1 LGEIKKLVRRRIV
14 LAVTRREPVSLPEI
28 EAVYRARLGAF
39 RRVARAILGDPD
51 AARDAVQE
59 AFASIVR
66 NRGSFRGE
74 GSLEGWVWRTVVNAA
89 RMQLRAGTAR
99 PTAAL
104 GEEAAANG
112 HAQPDPRLRAAV
124 AALPERQR
132 LVLFLRYYA
141 DLDYA
146 AIAQALEISQGTVAA
161 TLNNARSSLRSV
173 LEEVPR

>member
-1 LGEIKKLVRRRIV
+1 LQ
-14 LAVTRREPVSLPEI
+14 EI
-28 EAVYRARLGAF
+28 EALYRARLGAF

-51 AARDAVQE
+51 AAHDAVQE
-59 AFASIVR
+59 AFASVVR

-74 GSLEGWVWRTVVNAA
+74 GPFEGWVWRTVVNAA
-89 RMQLRAGTAR
+89 RMQLRAGAAR
-99 PTAAL
+99 PAAPL

-141 DLDYA
+141 DLDYV
-146 AIAQALEISQGTVAA
+146 AIAEALEISSGTVAA
-161 TLNNARSSLRSV
+161 TLNSARSSLRSV